1 MKRNLTLFALLA
13 ALFLILLVLVLC
25 ADVAAIGPAGTRIGL
40 SRLNQAVHSGVG
52 VHPALYE
59 ATELLGYLAILAVVC
74 FACCGLVQM
83 IRRRRILAVD
93 REILALGG
101 LYIAVGALYVF
112 FEKVIV
118 NYRPILMPGETAPKA
133 SFPSSHTLLAVAV
146 FGSTAILVPRYVK
159 GRAARR
165 ALQALC
171 VALIVVMELLRLLS
185 GVHWL
190 TDIVAGAL
198 LGGALLALYAAV
210 IGPRKTA

>member
-1 MKRNLTLFALLA
+1 MKRNLTLFAVLA
-13 ALFLILLVLVLC
+13 ALFLALLILVLC
-25 ADVAAIGPAGTRIGL
+25 ADVAAIGPDGTRIGL
-40 SRLNQAVHSGVG
+40 SHLNRAVHSALG
-52 VHPALYE
+52 VHEGLFKV
-59 ATELLGYLAILAVVC
+59 TEMLGYLALLTVAC

-101 LYIAVGALYVF
+101 LYVVVGALYVF

-118 NYRPILMPGETAPKA
+118 NYRPVIMPGDAAPEA

-146 FGSTAILVPRYVK
+146 FGSAAILVPRYVK
-159 GRAARR
+159 GKAAQR

-171 VALIVVMELLRLLS
+171 AVLIVVMELLRLFS

-210 IGPRKTA
+210 IGPRSND